1 MSKIAVITKNFPRH
15 FDFIV
20 SLMETGHLAC
30 AAMIIDEDIKDG
42 IQKWMEQNK

>member
-20 SLMETGHLAC
+20 SLMETGYLKC
-30 AAMIIDEDIKDG
+30 AAMVTIVKR
-42 IQKWMEQNK
+42 